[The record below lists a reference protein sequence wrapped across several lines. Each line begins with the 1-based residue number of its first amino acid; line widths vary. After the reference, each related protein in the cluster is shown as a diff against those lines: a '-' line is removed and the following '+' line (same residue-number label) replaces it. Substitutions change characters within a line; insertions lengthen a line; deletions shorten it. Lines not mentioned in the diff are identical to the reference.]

1 MQVNLES
8 PTKKVLFAAIQQV
21 EKNLTKKITKQNIKI
36 DVISNRLSSG
46 LQGPRTRSQWVKDL
60 KSKEMLKLDINFF
73 QSFEESVESSPELL
87 RLISG

>member
-1 MQVNLES
+1 
-8 PTKKVLFAAIQQV
+8 
-21 EKNLTKKITKQNIKI
+21 
-36 DVISNRLSSG
+36 
-46 LQGPRTRSQWVKDL
+46 L